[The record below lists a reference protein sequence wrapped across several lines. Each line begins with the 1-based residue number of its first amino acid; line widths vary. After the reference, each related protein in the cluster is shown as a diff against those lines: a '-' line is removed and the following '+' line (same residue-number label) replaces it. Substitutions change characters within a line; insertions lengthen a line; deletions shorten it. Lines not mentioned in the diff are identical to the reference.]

1 MRKFSIVLS
10 LLVLVTLVLTACGG
24 EETSTN
30 VPASPPPV
38 TADTVTEAP
47 TEVATEAATQEGTAT
62 ETPGVPVTGEVN
74 PARLSNQLD
83 FTVWSQDGEQ
93 IGEVDDIVLD
103 LDNKRVA
110 YVVVGTGGFLD
121 LGERNIL
128 VPWDMLELQI
138 GTGETT
144 GGQQNAFVLTGDLE
158 IFRNAPNF
166 DLGNLPEAGQPA
178 DDWDVDIRT
187 YWESG
192 GTTGGAGT
200 AVPEMTA
207 TGQGTDQATATME
220 AGQGAATATATAG
233 TGADAGV
240 ATATAGTGTGQSTG
254 QGQTLQGVIL
264 ASNVLGA
271 PITLSPG
278 QGSGS
283 GTDTG
288 QATATVEAGQ
298 GAATATPGTG
308 AGAATATA
316 TAGTGTGQGVGNIEG
331 TVDDVIGDVGTGEV
345 QYFVIDVTLD
355 EGERLV
361 PVPVGLI
368 GWDANNGAFLLNAN
382 PAMLR
387 DAPSFENGQYP
398 DTTASGW
405 NTEINA
411 FWQNNGGG
419 TGTGTGAQATVTP
432 TP

>member
-10 LLVLVTLVLTACGG
+10 LLVLVTMVLTACGG

-47 TEVATEAATQEGTAT
+47 TEVATEAATEVATQEGTTT
-62 ETPGVPVTGEVN
+62 ETPGVPVTGDVN
-74 PARLSNQLD
+74 PASLSNQQD

-93 IGEVDDIVLD
+93 ISEVNDMVLD
-103 LDNKRVA
+103 LDNTRVA

-128 VPWDMLELQI
+128 VPWDMLELQT

-158 IFRNAPNF
+158 IFRNAPDF

-178 DDWDVDIRT
+178 DDWDIDIRT

-207 TGQGTDQATATME
+207 TGQGTDQATATVE
-220 AGQGAATATATAG
+220 AGPGTATATATATAG
-233 TGADAGV
+233 TGTIQG
-240 ATATAGTGTGQSTG
+240 TG
-254 QGQTLQGVIL
+254 QGQALQGVVL
-264 ASNVLGA
+264 ASEVLGA

-278 QGSGS
+278 EGSGPGT
-283 GTDTG
+283 GTD
-288 QATATVEAGQ
+288 QATAT
-298 GAATATPGTG
+298 ATAGTG

-331 TVDDVIGDVGTGEV
+331 TIHDVIVAVDTGEI

-355 EGERLV
+355 EGERLI
-361 PVPVGLI
+361 PVPVSSI
-368 GWDANNGAFLLNAN
+368 DWDADNGAFLLNAN
-382 PAMLR
+382 PATLR
-387 DAPSFENGQYP
+387 DAPFFENGQFP
-398 DTTASGW
+398 DTTISGW
-405 NTEINA
+405 NTEFDT

-419 TGTGTGAQATVTP
+419 TGTGTGAQATATP

>member
-10 LLVLVTLVLTACGG
+10 LLVVVTMVLTACGG

-47 TEVATEAATQEGTAT
+47 TEVATQEGTTT

-74 PARLSNQLD
+74 SARLSNQLD

-93 IGEVDDIVLD
+93 IGEVDDMVLD
-103 LDNKRVA
+103 LDNTRVA

-128 VPWDMLELQI
+128 VPWDMLELQS

-144 GGQQNAFVLTGDLE
+144 GGQQNAFVMTGDLE
-158 IFRNAPNF
+158 IFRNVPDF
-166 DLGNLPEAGQPA
+166 DLGNLPEAGQLA

-192 GTTGGAGT
+192 GTTDGAGT

-207 TGQGTDQATATME
+207 TGQGTDQATATVEAGQGAATATAGTGAGAATATPTAGTGTGQGTGQGQTLQGVILASDVLGAPITLSPGQGSGPGTDMGQATATVE

-233 TGADAGV
+233 TGA
-240 ATATAGTGTGQSTG
+240 
-254 QGQTLQGVIL
+254 
-264 ASNVLGA
+264 GA
-271 PITLSPG
+271 P
-278 QGSGS
+278 
-283 GTDTG
+283 
-288 QATATVEAGQ
+288 TAS
-298 GAATATPGTG
+298 
-308 AGAATATA
+308 A

-331 TVDDVIGDVGTGEV
+331 TVDDVIVDVGTGEI
-345 QYFVIDVTLD
+345 QYFAIDVAME

-368 GWDANNGAFLLNAN
+368 GWDADNGAFLLNAN
-382 PAMLR
+382 PAALR
-387 DAPSFENGQYP
+387 DAPFFENGQFP
-398 DTTASGW
+398 DTTMSGW
-405 NTEINA
+405 NTEFDA
-411 FWQNNGGG
+411 FWQNNGGD
-419 TGTGTGAQATVTP
+419 TGTETGAQATVTP